1 MKTTL
6 CVAVIVGM
14 LAGVGGR
21 LLLRS
26 DGLAAGLEK
35 SALSAPPDR
44 VSANG
49 IVEGA
54 RPEISLRPETP
65 GLLKVLNVREN
76 AVVHRGQVLAEI
88 ANETQKAQVDLSRA
102 ELVSAQQQLERLKNG
117 ERIEKRQALAAKEA
131 ARKALYDQARKDWE
145 RIAQSPSAVSREQRD
160 AYYFRMLQAKAEFEE
175 AQADHKLV
183 EAPPRPEDLAIH
195 QSLVA
200 KAQAQLNT
208 AQAELDKTRLTAPT
222 DGVILQILAEPGEST
237 SPANVNAG
245 PILIMADLSR
255 RRVRAFV
262 EELDVARV
270 EMGQNAAILVDGI
283 PDRTFT
289 GKVSVV
295 LPRMGKRGPQTEA
308 PDNQYR
314 DVFYREV
321 LIDLDGNEPLPTNL
335 RVQVRI
341 TVPAKENP

>member
-131 ARKALYDQARKDWE
+131 AE
-145 RIAQSPSAVSREQRD
+145 RPSTIRRTGLGTHCPVPFAVSRGAAN

-200 KAQAQLNT
+200 KA
-208 AQAELDKTRLTAPT
+208 K
-222 DGVILQILAEPGEST
+222 
-237 SPANVNAG
+237 AG
-245 PILIMADLSR
+245 
-255 RRVRAFV
+255 
-262 EELDVARV
+262 
-270 EMGQNAAILVDGI
+270 
-283 PDRTFT
+283 
-289 GKVSVV
+289 
-295 LPRMGKRGPQTEA
+295 
-308 PDNQYR
+308 
-314 DVFYREV
+314 
-321 LIDLDGNEPLPTNL
+321 
-335 RVQVRI
+335 
-341 TVPAKENP
+341 

>member
-131 ARKALYDQARKDWE
+131 ARKALYDQVRKDWE

-200 KAQAQLNT
+200 KASGP
-208 AQAELDKTRLTAPT
+208 AEHRPGRTGQDAP
-222 DGVILQILAEPGEST
+222 DGADGWRY
-237 SPANVNAG
+237 PANPGRAG
-245 PILIMADLSR
+245 GKHLARQRQR
-255 RRVRAFV
+255 RTDPDHGRPVPAARAG
-262 EELDVARV
+262 LRRGTRRGTGRDGTKRGYSCGWDP
-270 EMGQNAAILVDGI
+270 GQDIHRKGECGPA
-283 PDRTFT
+283 
-289 GKVSVV
+289 
-295 LPRMGKRGPQTEA
+295 RMGKRGPQTEA